1 MKTKISAVLLITAV
15 AMIMTGCAKYP
26 ENEVKNAQNA
36 VENARSAG
44 AEMYVK
50 DQFNA
55 LQDSLNNV
63 LLGLEQ
69 QKSKWLPN
77 YEESLAH
84 LTSINAMAESVVTKT
99 ELRKSE
105 IRDEIQNTLV
115 QIQNLLAENNQLIAS
130 APKGKEGTEALNQ
143 IKEELSVVQ
152 TAVDEAG
159 KMLESGDLLAT
170 QDKVNSA
177 HQKATAINAELK
189 DVMTKY
195 NQARGRRG

>member
-69 QKSKWLPN
+69 QKSKWFPN

-115 QIQNLLAENNQLIAS
+115 QIQNLLAENNQLIAN

>member
-1 MKTKISAVLLITAV
+1 MKTKISAVLLIAAV
-15 AMIMTGCAKYP
+15 AMILTGCAKYP

-69 QKSKWLPN
+69 QKSKWFPN
-77 YEESLAH
+77 YEESLAQ
-84 LTSINAMAESVVTKT
+84 LTSINSMAESVVTKT

-159 KMLESGDLLAT
+159 KMLDSGELIAT
-170 QDKVNSA
+170 QDKVNTA
-177 HQKATAINAELK
+177 HQKAAAINAELK
-189 DVMTKY
+189 DVIAKY
-195 NQARGRRG
+195 NQARSRRG

>member
-1 MKTKISAVLLITAV
+1 MKTKIYVVLLIV
-15 AMIMTGCAKYP
+15 AFTLILTGCAKYP
-26 ENEVKNAQNA
+26 ENEVQKAQNA
-36 VENARSAG
+36 LESARSAG

-50 DQFNA
+50 DQFNT

-69 QKSKWLPN
+69 QKSKWFPN

-115 QIQNLLAENNQLIAS
+115 QIQNLLAENNQLIAN

-159 KMLESGDLLAT
+159 KMLDSGELLAT
-170 QDKVNSA
+170 QDKVNTA
-177 HQKATAINAELK
+177 HQKAAAINAELK
-189 DVMTKY
+189 DVIDKY